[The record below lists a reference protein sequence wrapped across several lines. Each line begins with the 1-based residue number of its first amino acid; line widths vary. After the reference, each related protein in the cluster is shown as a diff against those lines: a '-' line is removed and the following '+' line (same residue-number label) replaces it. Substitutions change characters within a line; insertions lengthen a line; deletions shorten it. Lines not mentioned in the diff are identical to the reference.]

1 MTMPTYLKGCVIDI
15 GFKYYVKH
23 KHVQYHFEVE
33 GLTITMADIN
43 NLILLMSKIQG
54 ELDETK
60 RKLKQEEAEKERA
73 LTR

>member
-1 MTMPTYLKGCVIDI
+1 MTMPKYLKGCVIDI
-15 GFKYYVKH
+15 GFKYYVK
-23 KHVQYHFEVE
+23 HFEVE

>member
-1 MTMPTYLKGCVIDI
+1 M
-15 GFKYYVKH
+15 
-23 KHVQYHFEVE
+23 HVQYHFDVE